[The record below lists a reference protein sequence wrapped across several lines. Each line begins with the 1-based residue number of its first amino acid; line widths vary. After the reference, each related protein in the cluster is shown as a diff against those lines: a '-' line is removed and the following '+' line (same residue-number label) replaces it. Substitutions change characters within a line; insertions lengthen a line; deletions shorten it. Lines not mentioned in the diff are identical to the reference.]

1 VGGDAQLDIAGA
13 KAAGLRAI
21 QVLKYARE
29 KSQLADAWIESIE
42 ELPAAVEKLMRPGSR

>member
-1 VGGDAQLDIAGA
+1 VGDDAQLDIAGA

-42 ELPAAVEKLMRPGSR
+42 ELPAAIGKLVRHGSR